1 MGLYKGLYMERYNL
15 SHLDVLIVDR
25 NPHMLA
31 ILRTA
36 LHELGLVKLRDIND
50 PEKAFQMFKDQQA
63 DLIFSDRVPGRDELK
78 FLNMVRDTNKSPN
91 PFVPIIIVTAYCEQ
105 ANVIAARDL
114 GMTEFLA
121 APVSVKSIYSHICSV
136 IKDKRPFIK
145 EPKFFGPDRRRH
157 EGNVPSDERR
167 SMVAPPEVEAEVE
180 AKPDSKPESGAK
192 GDEES

>member
-1 MGLYKGLYMERYNL
+1 MGQHMEHYDL

-36 LHELGLVKLRDIND
+36 LHELGIVRLRDIND
-50 PEKAFQMFKDQQA
+50 PEKAFQMYKDQQA
-63 DLIFSDRVPGRDELK
+63 DLIFSDWVPGRDELK
-78 FLNMVRDTNKSPN
+78 FLNMVRDTSKSPN

-121 APVSVKSIYSHICSV
+121 APVSVKAIYGHICSV
-136 IKDKRPFIK
+136 IQDKRPFIK

-157 EGNVPSDERR
+157 EGSVPSDERR
-167 SMVAPPEVEAEVE
+167 SAVAPPEIEAELKAEHE
-180 AKPDSKPESGAK
+180 AEPEAK
-192 GDEES
+192 GDKES

>member
-1 MGLYKGLYMERYNL
+1 MERYDL

-36 LHELGLVKLRDIND
+36 LHELGLVRLRDIND
-50 PEKAFQMFKDQQA
+50 PVKAFQMFKDQQA
-63 DLIFSDRVPGRDELK
+63 DLIFSDWVPGRDELK
-78 FLNMVRDTNKSPN
+78 FLNMVRDANKSPN
-91 PFVPIIIVTAYCEQ
+91 PFVPIIIVTSYCEQ

-121 APVSVKSIYSHICSV
+121 APVSVKAIYERICSV

-157 EGNVPSDERR
+157 EGNVPSEERR
-167 SMVAPPEVEAEVE
+167 SMTAPPEIQAKLKPEAEAEPEPE
-180 AKPDSKPESGAK
+180 AKV
-192 GDEES
+192 DEES